1 MLDADPEDADALR
14 IADEIAQARRPL
26 TETDGFVSTQ
36 NDGLVTSGGRL
47 RHGVSVNNGLGVI
60 GAQFRAAILDPE
72 EGEEVRFAS
81 AGVFGRNRFND
92 MVEINASMFL
102 NRVESGSD
110 SRYEP
115 TYDVWL
121 TLWPSD
127 MMRFD
132 ISTSRS
138 YFDDVKS
145 IEKNILMETVGLSM
159 DLQADPDLRFSAR
172 GSYGFI
178 SDGNRR
184 IFAQAE
190 AERRVLRRN
199 PTVFAGARYTY
210 TGFSE
215 PELDNG
221 YFNTAWLHSIEA
233 TLRGEWQPA
242 PGWDLAAAANA
253 GYEWQPDESK
263 PIWGGALSASYAP
276 NGNIGFDLGISHQ
289 NSNLSG
295 GSDAFIRTTVSGGLD
310 IRW

>member
-1 MLDADPEDADALR
+1 MVELDASL
-14 IADEIAQARRPL
+14 
-26 TETDGFVSTQ
+26 
-36 NDGLVTSGGRL
+36 
-47 RHGVSVNNGLGVI
+47 
-60 GAQFRAAILDPE
+60 
-72 EGEEVRFAS
+72 
-81 AGVFGRNRFND
+81 
-92 MVEINASMFL
+92 FL
-102 NRVESGSD
+102 NRVETESET
-110 SRYEP
+110 RYEP

-138 YFDDVKS
+138 SFDDVDS
-145 IEKNILMETVGLSM
+145 IEKNTLMETVGLSM
-159 DLQADPDLRFSAR
+159 DLQADPDLRLSAR

-190 AERRVLRRN
+190 AERRVLRHM
-199 PTVFAGARYTY
+199 PTVFAAARYTY

-215 PELDNG
+215 PALDNG

-233 TLRGEWQPA
+233 TLRAEWQPA
-242 PGWDLAAAANA
+242 PGWGIGAVANA
-253 GYEWQPDESK
+253 GYEWQADESK
-263 PIWGGALSASYAP
+263 PIWGGVLSASYTP
-276 NGNIGFDLGISHQ
+276 NSSITFGLDTSHQ

-295 GSDAFIRTTVSGGLD
+295 GSDAFIRTTFSGGLD